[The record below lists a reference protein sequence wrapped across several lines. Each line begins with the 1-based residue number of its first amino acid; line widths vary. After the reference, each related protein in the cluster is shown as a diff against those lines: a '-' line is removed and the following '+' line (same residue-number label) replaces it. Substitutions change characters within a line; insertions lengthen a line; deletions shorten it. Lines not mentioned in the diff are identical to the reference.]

1 MTSCKIVTGLLTY
14 SKELYVQTMGGQC
27 HGPNLGMM
35 PRIGFRRSEDQT
47 EEKLSRYQSK
57 LNQVSVLKFAIECS
71 NQLLLTIQERYQRET
86 YCFMRDKKIFLNQL
100 KFQAYVP

>member
-71 NQLLLTIQERYQRET
+71 NQLLLTIQRAISKGNLLFYEG
-86 YCFMRDKKIFLNQL
+86 
-100 KFQAYVP
+100 